1 MKLDFIHNAEPLRK
15 RPAGARAFS
24 LVEVTAALSVASF
37 CMVSLLG
44 LLPVCIH
51 TTDTAL
57 QQTVASGIGAA
68 VAADLQAAPKT
79 ATASNRYGLAL
90 PATGAAVG
98 TEQTFYVAQD
108 GAPTRVGA
116 SASSAVQ
123 FRVRVRITPPSSAN
137 TAANTRAQVS
147 VSWPAVVDPNVA
159 ARQALLRGSWECV
172 STLSRNR

>member
-1 MKLDFIHNAEPLRK
+1 
-15 RPAGARAFS
+15 
-24 LVEVTAALSVASF
+24 
-37 CMVSLLG
+37 
-44 LLPVCIH
+44 
-51 TTDTAL
+51 
-57 QQTVASGIGAA
+57 

-137 TAANTRAQVS
+137 TAANTRAQVT

-159 ARQALLRGSWECV
+159 ARQALLKGSWECV